1 MNASTQTSLVVGIGV
16 SVVAIFAWALY
27 LRWLFL
33 RLTRPTPLI
42 FAINVIAIGCL
53 GPVMFW
59 VLIYVLDALSV
70 TRPSERD
77 VAFHTYL
84 AVVAI
89 LALYSLIRILQIQK
103 SRKKDYDDGSRS
115 V

>member
-1 MNASTQTSLVVGIGV
+1 MNATTQTSLLVGVIA
-16 SVVAIFAWALY
+16 SVVAIFAWSLY
-27 LRWLFL
+27 MRWLL
-33 RLTRPTPLI
+33 PRLAKPTPLI
-42 FAINVIAIGCL
+42 FAANVVAIGCL
-53 GPVMFW
+53 GPGILW
-59 VLIYVLDALSV
+59 VLIYALDGLSV

-89 LALYSLIRILQIQK
+89 LALYLLIRILQVQK
-103 SRKKDYDDGSRS
+103 SRKRTHDSGPRS

>member
-1 MNASTQTSLVVGIGV
+1 VVRV
-16 SVVAIFAWALY
+16 SASVVAVFAWALY
-27 LRWLFL
+27 LRWLFR
-33 RLTRPTPLI
+33 RLARPTPLI
-42 FAINVIAIGCL
+42 FAINVVAIGCL
-53 GPVMFW
+53 GPGMLW
-59 VLIYVLDALSV
+59 LLIYALDALSV
-70 TRPSERD
+70 TRSSERD

-103 SRKKDYDDGSRS
+103 SRKKAHDNGSRS

>member
-1 MNASTQTSLVVGIGV
+1 VNATTQTSLVVGV
-16 SVVAIFAWALY
+16 MASVVAIFAWVLY
-27 LRWLFL
+27 LRWLFP
-33 RLTRPTPLI
+33 RLARPTPLI

-53 GPVMFW
+53 GPGMFW
-59 VLIYVLDALSV
+59 VLIYTLDARSV
-70 TRPSERD
+70 TLPSERN

-103 SRKKDYDDGSRS
+103 SRKKAHDDGPRS